1 MGGLLDVSS
10 VLFLHT
16 LGRNSATYDSVPK
29 FLAMVVYTKCRYLM
43 ENSLVGE
50 IPTELGKLRIA
61 RDL

>member
-1 MGGLLDVSS
+1 MSGFGEVSS
-10 VLFLHT
+10 LRFLHT

-50 IPTELGKLRIA
+50 IPTELGNLGIA